1 MRNGILSIVI
11 SMMVAL
17 FTLSI
22 SSLSAQAGARD
33 FFKCKLTEGVKQA
46 DMEKLATD
54 FMAVIRKE
62 GMKGYQTEL
71 LWPLYSQDI
80 SRGSFYW
87 STSSPSAAKSAGLE
101 EFWGDS
107 EANKDVRERFGKM
120 AQCESGSVY
129 TVSDIK

>member
-1 MRNGILSIVI
+1 MRNRILSIVI
-11 SMMVAL
+11 SMTVAL
-17 FTLSI
+17 FTLTI

-33 FFKCKLTEGVKQA
+33 FFKCKLTEGVKKA
-46 DMEKLATD
+46 DMEKLVSD
-54 FMAVIRKE
+54 FMAVVRKE
-62 GMKGYQTEL
+62 GMKGYKTEL

-87 STSSPSAAKSAGLE
+87 STSAPSAAKSAGLE

-107 EANKDVRERFGKM
+107 AANKDVRERFGKM

-129 TVSDIK
+129 TVSEIK